1 MFKPRVAALIT
12 KEFLAL
18 FRDPKSRAALI
29 VPPIMQLLLFAF
41 AVTLEVKNV
50 SLLIY
55 NQDNGKHGYELV
67 QHFSGSPTF
76 KKIYFA
82 NSTNEFRDAID
93 NQKVMAAVHIPQDFS
108 RTIEAGEKT
117 QLQVL
122 LDARG
127 SNTAQIVSGYITNI
141 ALKYAQDIRLADAG
155 SIDSDP
161 SIIVQRNWFNENLL
175 YLWFTIPS
183 LVGIL
188 GMLIP
193 LIATSQSV
201 ARERELG
208 TFDQI
213 LVSPLSP
220 QEILIGKTIP
230 AIIVGMLESLLI
242 FILGIFLFRVPF
254 TGSVLLFFF
263 ALFVFILSIVG
274 QGLFIS
280 SLSKTQQQALFGTFV
295 FNIPVITLS
304 GYAAPIENMPQ
315 WLQYVTLLNPLRY
328 FLVISKG
335 VFLKDM
341 PFADVWANTWPL
353 LIIGIVSL
361 SFAGWFFSKRLE

>member
-1 MFKPRVAALIT
+1 MAQSGRVVALIV

-18 FRDPKSRAALI
+18 LRDPKSRLVLI
-29 VPPIMQLLLFAF
+29 IPPIIQLLIFGF
-41 AVTLEVKNV
+41 AVTLEVKNAT
-50 SLLIY
+50 LLIC
-55 NQDNGKHGYELV
+55 NQDKGKHGYELM
-67 QHFSGSPTF
+67 QHFSGSSTF
-76 KKIYFA
+76 KKIYF
-82 NSTNEFRDAID
+82 TNNTDEFRDALD
-93 NQKVMAAVHIPQDFS
+93 NQKVMAVLHIPQDFS
-108 RTIEAGEKT
+108 RAIESGRNV

-127 SNTAQIVSGYITNI
+127 SNTAQILNGYITNI
-141 ALKYAQDIRLADAG
+141 AAEYGQDIRSENAG
-155 SIDSDP
+155 LNP
-161 SIIVQRNWFNENLL
+161 SIIVKRNWFNENLL
-175 YLWFTIPS
+175 YLWFTVPS

-193 LIATSQSV
+193 LIATSLSV

-220 QEILIGKTIP
+220 HEILIGKTIP
-230 AIIVGMLESLLI
+230 PIIVGMLEALLI
-242 FILGIFLFRVPF
+242 FILGIYLFRIPF

-263 ALFVFILSIVG
+263 ALFVFILSVVG
-274 QGLFIS
+274 AGLFIS
-280 SLSKTQQQALFGTFV
+280 SLSKTQQQALLGVMV

-315 WLQYVTLLNPLRY
+315 WLQCATLLNPLRY

-335 VFLKDM
+335 IFLKDM
-341 PFADVWANTWPL
+341 RLPDVWANTWPL
-353 LIIGIVSL
+353 LIIGIVTL
-361 SFAGWFFSKRLE
+361 TFAGWFFSKRLE